1 MNKLMNKLMIALA
14 IILLAGLAAN
24 QVLAQE
30 APQCGQEYTVQA
42 GDWLSKIAEKYFGD
56 PLAFQQIVDANNA
69 QSDDQYPDIANPDL
83 IEPGL
88 LLCLPGGGAEL
99 DQMAEMAQDAPPGL
113 SPSDLANATY
123 PSEYVPA
130 GSVTLAEGEF
140 SEPAA
145 PGSATNITVRMTRYL
160 AYGELNGQPSA
171 ALVLVSD
178 PGGSGTFYDLYVMV
192 SQDGV
197 PTSVATISLGD
208 RVEIN
213 SIAIENNQ
221 IVVDMVQAGPDDPM
235 CCPSQHVINTYELQ
249 GDQLVEV
256 SSQPVED
263 DTTSDSSDS
272 SSSPELT
279 GPVWAWQQTQMN
291 NGDLFTPDDPGN
303 YTVQFMTDGTMSA
316 QADCNQVGGSYTVND
331 DSQMTIT
338 LGPSTLVACPEGSL
352 GDQFTQNLSQANI
365 YSFDGENLLIDLTFD
380 SGTMTFSPQSSELAG
395 TNWVVINYNNGQ
407 EAVVTPIDGTEL
419 TADFGEDGT
428 LSGSAGCNNYTTGY
442 TVDGS
447 NITIDPPASTRMACA
462 EPEGIMDQEQAY
474 LAALPTAATY
484 QITGNNLV
492 MRTADGAMVA
502 NFERQ

>member
-1 MNKLMNKLMIALA
+1 
-14 IILLAGLAAN
+14 
-24 QVLAQE
+24 
-30 APQCGQEYTVQA
+30 
-42 GDWLSKIAEKYFGD
+42 
-56 PLAFQQIVDANNA
+56 
-69 QSDDQYPDIANPDL
+69 
-83 IEPGL
+83 
-88 LLCLPGGGAEL
+88 
-99 DQMAEMAQDAPPGL
+99 
-113 SPSDLANATY
+113 
-123 PSEYVPA
+123 
-130 GSVTLAEGEF
+130 
-140 SEPAA
+140 
-145 PGSATNITVRMTRYL
+145 
-160 AYGELNGQPSA
+160 ELNGQPSA

-192 SQDGV
+192 SQAGV

-303 YTVQFMTDGTMSA
+303 YTVQFMADGTMSA